1 MSDSEHSCLVTL
13 VFYLSSLWQPRQL
26 VTREW
31 CPTLDTS
38 SLSFFKPPFPHNL
51 IIIWSP
57 SNMLFKYVSVRWIK
71 AWQVTVLLESDR
83 KPPKN
88 FELNHGWVGG
98 WVDGR
103 PLDDLCQE
111 SSAKFKLFD
120 SFLAPLCSYLNFL
133 SPVSPHSGLKLLIGW
148 EKLK

>member
-13 VFYLSSLWQPRQL
+13 VFYLSSLRLWPRQL

-57 SNMLFKYVSVRWIK
+57 SNILFKYVSVRWIMSMTSNLALRVRQETTHK
-71 AWQVTVLLESDR
+71 FWT
-83 KPPKN
+83 KP
-88 FELNHGWVGG
+88 WVGG